1 MTHRNEIRVIFFH
14 SSGPFA
20 KKRQPWLALYIFY
33 MAEEE
38 GFEPPRRLPDL
49 PHFECGPFSL
59 LGTPPCF
66 TALFKKV
73 FHDLTTFITK
83 DPRC

>member
-1 MTHRNEIRVIFFH
+1 
-14 SSGPFA
+14 
-20 KKRQPWLALYIFY
+20 
-33 MAEEE
+33 
-38 GFEPPRRLPDL
+38 
-49 PHFECGPFSL
+49 